1 MRFLLS
7 TLPQKSV
14 GIGPGISAR
23 YPWEDMVG
31 REVGEDLWD
40 LPQRGVGWE
49 AGRVTT
55 KGGVLQRWG

>member
-14 GIGPGISAR
+14 GIGPGISAQ
-23 YPWEDMVG
+23 YPWEDVVG

-40 LPQRGVGWE
+40 LLQRGVGWE

-55 KGGVLQRWG
+55 KGRLLQRWG